1 MAHRPPSQPPVL
13 SGYDYRFPLGTG
25 GFADVFLYEQ
35 DMPRRSVAVKVLL
48 ANLVDSDVLRMFNA
62 EADVMA
68 KLSPHPSILT
78 VHAASISA
86 DGRPY
91 LVMEYCPSPL
101 IRRDENGVSERVAV
115 DRALH
120 VAIKMASA
128 LETAHRAGV
137 LHRDIKPSNILLT
150 AFGAPVLGDFGIATS
165 LVSSHHEEVFAMSV
179 PWSAP
184 EVLNEAT
191 TGTVASEVWSLGATI
206 YTLLAGHAPF
216 EKADK
221 SENSRQKQRM
231 RIIKER
237 PRGLPADIPE
247 AVQKVLMTAMAKSP
261 ELRYPSMIAFAREL
275 QQLQGELGLAVTPL
289 ELAVDEWAPQSRPE
303 DFGNTSV
310 RGAVVSTVPVASA
323 RSRRKQQAHVGRTAT
338 GGNTLVATRGELQ
351 TERSRPSAATVAGII
366 GGVVVLGLAAAA
378 VLLVHAG
385 VL

>member
-101 IRRDENGVSERVAV
+101 IRRDENGISERVAV

-165 LVSSHHEEVFAMSV
+165 LASSHHEEVFAMSV

-184 EVLNEAT
+184 EVLGETT
-191 TGTVASEVWSLGATI
+191 TGTVQSEVWSLAATV

-216 EKADK
+216 EKPDK

-231 RIIKER
+231 RIIRER
-237 PRGLPADIPE
+237 PRTLPNDVPDQ
-247 AVQKVLMTAMAKSP
+247 VQRILMRAMSKSP
-261 ELRYPSMIAFAREL
+261 DARQQSMLALAREL
-275 QQLQGELGLAVTPL
+275 QQAQTDLGLPITPL

-303 DFGNTSV
+303 DFGNTGV
-310 RGAVVSTVPVASA
+310 RGAVVSTVPVES
-323 RSRRKQQAHVGRTAT
+323 SRTRKQAHVGRMET
-338 GGNTLVATRGELQ
+338 GGNTIVASRGE
-351 TERSRPSAATVAGII
+351 TDSERVRPSAATVAGIV
-366 GGVVVLGLAAAA
+366 GGVIAIGLAVTA
-378 VLLVHAG
+378 VWLVYAG
-385 VL
+385 VF

>member
-1 MAHRPPSQPPVL
+1 VL

-48 ANLVDSDVLRMFNA
+48 ASLVDSDVLRMFNA

-78 VHAASISA
+78 VHSASISA

-101 IRRDENGVSERVAV
+101 IRRDENGISERVAV

-128 LETAHRAGV
+128 LETAHRADV

-150 AFGAPVLGDFGIATS
+150 AFGAPVLSDFGIATS
-165 LVSSHHEEVFAMSV
+165 LASTHHEEVFAMSV

-184 EVLNEAT
+184 EVLNETT

-216 EKADK
+216 EKPDK
-221 SENSRQKQRM
+221 TENSRQKQRA
-231 RIIKER
+231 RILRER
-237 PRGLPADIPE
+237 PRALPADVPE
-247 AVQKVLMTAMAKSP
+247 QVQRTLMRAMSKSP
-261 ELRYPSMIAFAREL
+261 EARQQSMLALAREL
-275 QQLQGELGLAVTPL
+275 QQAQSELGLPITPL
-289 ELAVDEWAPQSRPE
+289 ELAVDEWAPVSGPE
-303 DFGNTSV
+303 DFGNSSV
-310 RGAVVSTVPVASA
+310 RGAVVSTVPVDSA
-323 RSRRKQQAHVGRTAT
+323 RSRRKPARVGRVET
-338 GGNTLVATRGELQ
+338 GGNTVVATRGELQ
-351 TERSRPSAATVAGII
+351 SEHTKPSAATIAGIV
-366 GGVVVLGLAAAA
+366 GGSIVVAMAATA
-378 VLLVHAG
+378 VALVYTG
-385 VL
+385 VF

>member
-48 ANLVDSDVLRMFNA
+48 ASLVDADVLRMFNA

-101 IRRDENGVSERVAV
+101 IRRDENGASDPIPV

-120 VAIKMASA
+120 VGIKMASA

-150 AFGAPVLGDFGIATS
+150 AFGSPVLSDFGIATS
-165 LVSSHHEEVFAMSV
+165 LASSHHEEVFAMSV

-184 EVLNEAT
+184 EVLQEQT
-191 TGTVASEVWSLGATI
+191 TGTVQSEVWALGATI
-206 YTLLAGHAPF
+206 YTLVAGHAPF
-216 EKADK
+216 EKPDRA
-221 SENSRQKQRM
+221 ENSRAKQRQ
-231 RIIKER
+231 RIIRER
-237 PRGLPADIPE
+237 PRPLPSHVPE
-247 AVQKVLMTAMAKSP
+247 VVVQALMTTMSKNPAS
-261 ELRYPSMIAFAREL
+261 RQRSMLQLAREL
-275 QQLQGELGLAVTPL
+275 QQAQSDLGLAVTPL
-289 ELAVDEWAPQSRPE
+289 ELAVDEWAPSSSPT
-303 DFGNTSV
+303 DFGNTTV
-310 RGAVVSTVPVASA
+310 RGAVVSTVPVTSERTRTPAA
-323 RSRRKQQAHVGRTAT
+323 PLGRRET
-338 GGNTLVATRGELQ
+338 GGSTVIAHQGDRLADRHRL
-351 TERSRPSAATVAGII
+351 SAASIAGIVAGAVVLAV
-366 GGVVVLGLAAAA
+366 GAAVFALVQSGVV
-378 VLLVHAG
+378 
-385 VL
+385 

>member
-48 ANLVDSDVLRMFNA
+48 STLVDASVLRMFNA

-101 IRRDENGVSERVAV
+101 IRRDENGISERVPV

-150 AFGAPVLGDFGIATS
+150 AFGAPVLADFGIATS
-165 LVSSHHEEVFAMSV
+165 LASSRHEEVFAMSV

-184 EVLNEAT
+184 EVLNETT
-191 TGTVASEVWSLGATI
+191 TGTVASEIWSLGATV

-216 EKADK
+216 EKPDRN
-221 SENSRQKQRM
+221 ENSRQKQRL
-231 RIIKER
+231 RIIRER
-237 PRGLPADIPE
+237 PRPLPGDVPE
-247 AVQKVLMTAMAKSP
+247 QVQRTLARAMSKSP
-261 ELRYPSMIAFAREL
+261 EARQPSMLAFAREL
-275 QQLQGELGLAVTPL
+275 QQAQSELGLPITPL
-289 ELAVDEWAPQSRPE
+289 ELAVDEWAPQSGPR
-303 DFGNTSV
+303 DFGNSAV
-310 RGAVVSTVPVASA
+310 RGAVVSTVPVAS
-323 RSRRKQQAHVGRTAT
+323 GRVHRGQGRLGRMET
-338 GGNTLVATRGELQ
+338 GGGTLVAERGELDG
-351 TERSRPSAATVAGII
+351 ERSHLSAATVAGIV
-366 GGVVVLGLAAAA
+366 GGAIAVALAGTTVA
-378 VLLVHAG
+378 LVFTG

>member
-1 MAHRPPSQPPVL
+1 VL

-101 IRRDENGVSERVAV
+101 IRRDENGISERVSV

-165 LVSSHHEEVFAMSV
+165 LASSHHEDVFAMSV

-184 EVLNEAT
+184 EVLNETT
-191 TGTVASEVWSLGATI
+191 TGTVTSEVWSLGATI

-216 EKADK
+216 EKPDR
-221 SENSRQKQRM
+221 SENSRQKQRL
-231 RIIKER
+231 RIIRER
-237 PRGLPADIPE
+237 PRTLPNDVPDQ
-247 AVQKVLMTAMAKSP
+247 VQRVLMRTMSKSP
-261 ELRYPSMIAFAREL
+261 DARQQSMLALAREL
-275 QQLQGELGLAVTPL
+275 QQAQTDLGLPITPL

-303 DFGNTSV
+303 DFGNTGV
-310 RGAVVSTVPVASA
+310 RGAVVSTVPVESSRTRAKQA
-323 RSRRKQQAHVGRTAT
+323 RVGRIDT
-338 GGNTLVATRGELQ
+338 GGNTIVAAQGDAD
-351 TERSRPSAATVAGII
+351 TERPRLSAATVAGIV
-366 GGVVVLGLAAAA
+366 GGAIAVACAGTAAW
-378 VLLVHAG
+378 LVYSG

>member
-48 ANLVDSDVLRMFNA
+48 SNLVDSDVLRMFNA

-101 IRRDENGVSERVAV
+101 IRRDENGISERVAV

-165 LVSSHHEEVFAMSV
+165 LASSHHEDVFAMSV

-184 EVLNEAT
+184 EVLNETT
-191 TGTVASEVWSLGATI
+191 TGTVQSEVWSLAATV

-216 EKADK
+216 EKPDR
-221 SENSRQKQRM
+221 SENSRAKQRM
-231 RIIKER
+231 RIIRER
-237 PRGLPADIPE
+237 PRTLPADIPDQ
-247 AVQKVLMTAMAKSP
+247 VQRILMRAMSKSP
-261 ELRYPSMIAFAREL
+261 EARQQSMLALAREL
-275 QQLQGELGLAVTPL
+275 QQAQTDLGLPITPL

-303 DFGNTSV
+303 DFGNTRV
-310 RGAVVSTVPVASA
+310 RGAVVSIVPVES
-323 RSRRKQQAHVGRTAT
+323 SRTRAKQAHVGRIDT
-338 GGNTLVATRGELQ
+338 GGNTIVASRGE
-351 TERSRPSAATVAGII
+351 TDSERSRPSPATVAGIV
-366 GGVVVLGLAAAA
+366 GGATAVVMAATA
-378 VLLVHAG
+378 VWLVYAG
-385 VL
+385 VF

>member
-62 EADVMA
+62 EADVVA
-68 KLSPHPSILT
+68 KLSPHPSIVT

-101 IRRDENGVSERVAV
+101 IRRDANGASERVAV

-150 AFGAPVLGDFGIATS
+150 AFGAPVLADFGIATS
-165 LVSSHHEEVFAMSV
+165 LASSHHEEVFAMSV

-184 EVLNEAT
+184 EVLGEAT
-191 TGTVASEVWSLGATI
+191 TGTVTSEVWSLGATI

-216 EKADK
+216 EKPDK
-221 SENSRQKQRM
+221 AENSRQKQRQ
-231 RIIKER
+231 RIIRER
-237 PRGLPADIPE
+237 PRPLPSDVPE
-247 AVQKVLMTAMAKSP
+247 LVQRVLMAAMSKPP
-261 ELRYPSMIAFAREL
+261 ESRPQSMLAFAREL
-275 QQLQGELGLAVTPL
+275 QKAQGELGLPITPL
-289 ELAVDEWAPQSRPE
+289 ELAVDEWAPSSTPE
-303 DFGNTSV
+303 DFGNTTV
-310 RGAVVSTVPVASA
+310 RGTIISTVPVASA
-323 RSRRKQQAHVGRTAT
+323 RTRSRQAPVGRRAT
-338 GGNTLVATRGELQ
+338 GGSTIVATRGELD
-351 TERSRPSAATVAGII
+351 TERHRLSAATVAGIV
-366 GGVVVLGLAAAA
+366 GGVIVVALGATAAA
-378 VLLVHAG
+378 LVYAG